1 MSSANRASDWP
12 DFLNLPSTLTSLYH
26 DPGIEVHTGVSNRTP
41 TTMTKSVL
49 ITGCSPGG
57 IGHALA
63 REFKKQ
69 GLRVFATARKA
80 ESISDLSQYGIE
92 TLSLEVTSEDS
103 IKALKSE
110 IASRTQGTLD
120 ILVNNAGRN
129 YTVPALDVEMDEI
142 RETFEANVFGVM
154 TMCQAFAPLLIA
166 AKGTIVQIGSLAG
179 VMPYVFGSVYN
190 ASKAALHSYSSTLRV
205 ELAPFGVRVVTIVT
219 GGVVSNVARTHRTLP
234 KDSLYLPIAEEYE
247 VRQTHSQANAIPNE
261 QYARSVVSQI
271 LYKPSRNVIWEGGK
285 SWLVWFVSSFL
296 PAWVL
301 DRAFYGI
308 FHLGKLRQSNT
319 KKLR

>member
-1 MSSANRASDWP
+1 
-12 DFLNLPSTLTSLYH
+12 
-26 DPGIEVHTGVSNRTP
+26 
-41 TTMTKSVL
+41 MTKSVL

-92 TLSLEVTSEDS
+92 TLSLEVTNEES
-103 IKALKSE
+103 IKALKAE
-110 IASRTQGTLD
+110 IASRTQGSLD
-120 ILVNNAGRN
+120 VLVNNAGRN
-129 YTVPALDVEMDEI
+129 YTVPALDVEVNEI

-154 TMCQAFAPLLIA
+154 MMCQAFSPLLIA

-205 ELAPFGVRVVTIVT
+205 ELAPFGVRVVVVVT
-219 GGVVSNVARTHRTLP
+219 GGVASNIARTHRALP

-247 VRQTHSQANAIPNE
+247 GRQTHSQANAIPNE
-261 QYARSVVSQI
+261 QYARSVVSQV
-271 LYKPSRNVIWEGGK
+271 LHKPSRSVIWEGGK
-285 SWLVWFVSSFL
+285 SWVVWFLSAFF
-296 PAWVL
+296 PEWVFA
-301 DRAFYGI
+301 RIYYGM
-308 FHLGKLRQSNT
+308 FHLWKLERGNT